1 MIKMK
6 NINLTIETELSETK
20 GTSLERSV
28 KQTFTGETKEAG
40 LYTAIARQ
48 AQRQGYG
55 DIAEILKVL
64 AIEEVEH
71 AATCAE
77 LNGMITKDC
86 FEDIKQMLEG
96 EIFANKAKREDSLK
110 ANDLKIDAAQEFF
123 NTAAKDEGRHARI
136 LEGILKKYNK

>member
-1 MIKMK
+1 MDKIE
-6 NINLTIETELSETK
+6 LTFETALGETK
-20 GTSLERSV
+20 GTELERSV

-40 LYTAIARQ
+40 LYIAIARQ

-64 AIEEVEH
+64 ALEEIDH

-77 LNGMITKDC
+77 LNGMITDDC
-86 FEDIKQMLEG
+86 FQDIRQMLEG
-96 EIFANKAKREDSLK
+96 EIFANKAKRSDALKADSLK
-110 ANDLKIDAAQEFF
+110 IHSAREFF
-123 NTAAKDEGRHARI
+123 NIASKDEGRHARI

>member
-1 MIKMK
+1 MIKME

-64 AIEEVEH
+64 AIEEIEH

>member
-1 MIKMK
+1 MDKIE
-6 NINLTIETELSETK
+6 LTFETALGETK
-20 GTSLERSV
+20 GTELERSV

-40 LYTAIARQ
+40 LYIAIARQ

-64 AIEEVEH
+64 ALEEIDH

-77 LNGMITKDC
+77 LNGMITDDC
-86 FEDIKQMLEG
+86 FQDIRQMLEG
-96 EIFANKAKREDSLK
+96 EIFANKAKRSDALKADSLK
-110 ANDLKIDAAQEFF
+110 IDSAREFF
-123 NTAAKDEGRHARI
+123 NIASKDEGRHARI

>member
-64 AIEEVEH
+64 AIEEIEH

>member
-1 MIKMK
+1 MDKIE
-6 NINLTIETELSETK
+6 LTFETTLGETK
-20 GTSLERSV
+20 GTELERAI

-40 LYTAIARQ
+40 LYMAIARQ

-64 AIEEVEH
+64 ALEEIDH

-77 LNGMITKDC
+77 LNGMITNDC
-86 FEDIKQMLEG
+86 FQDIKQMLEG
-96 EIFANKAKREDSLK
+96 EVFANKSKRSEGLK
-110 ANDLKIDAAQEFF
+110 ANDLKIESAREFF
-123 NTAAKDEGRHARI
+123 NLASKDEGRHARI

>member
-1 MIKMK
+1 ME
-6 NINLTIETELSETK
+6 NVNLTIETELSETK

-40 LYTAIARQ
+40 LYIAIARQ

-64 AIEEVEH
+64 AIEEIEH

-110 ANDLKIDAAQEFF
+110 ANDLKIEAAQEFF

>member
-1 MIKMK
+1 MG

-40 LYTAIARQ
+40 LYIAIARQ

-64 AIEEVEH
+64 AIEEIEH

-77 LNGMITKDC
+77 LNGMITADC

-110 ANDLKIDAAQEFF
+110 ANDLKIEAAQEFF

>member
-1 MIKMK
+1 MEDVK
-6 NINLTIETELSETK
+6 LSYETTLGDTK
-20 GTSLERSV
+20 GTNLERSV
-28 KQTFTGETKEAG
+28 KQTFNGETKEAG

-64 AIEEVEH
+64 AKEEVEH

-77 LNGMITKDC
+77 LNNMITNDC

-96 EIFANKAKREDSLK
+96 EIFANNAKHEDALK
-110 ANDLKIDAAQEFF
+110 AEEQKIDAAKEFF
-123 NTAAKDEGRHARI
+123 NSASKDEGRHARI

>member
-1 MIKMK
+1 MIDV
-6 NINLTIETELSETK
+6 NLSIESKIGETK
-20 GTSLERSV
+20 GTTLERSV
-28 KQTFTGETKEAG
+28 KQTFGGETKEAG
-40 LYTAIARQ
+40 LYTAMARQ

-64 AIEEVEH
+64 ALEEVEH

-77 LNGMITKDC
+77 LNGLITDDC
-86 FEDIKQMLEG
+86 FKDIAQMLEG
-96 EIFANKAKREDSLK
+96 EIFANNAKRSDALK
-110 ANDLKIDAAQEFF
+110 ADELKIDSAKEFF

>member
-1 MIKMK
+1 MDK
-6 NINLTIETELSETK
+6 IELNFETALGETK
-20 GTSLERSV
+20 GTELERSV

-40 LYTAIARQ
+40 LYIAIARQ

-64 AIEEVEH
+64 ALEEVDH

-77 LNGMITKDC
+77 LNGMITDDC
-86 FEDIKQMLEG
+86 FQDIRQMLEG
-96 EIFANKAKREDSLK
+96 EIFANKAKRSDALKADSLK
-110 ANDLKIDAAQEFF
+110 IDSAREFF
-123 NTAAKDEGRHARI
+123 NIASKDEGRHARI